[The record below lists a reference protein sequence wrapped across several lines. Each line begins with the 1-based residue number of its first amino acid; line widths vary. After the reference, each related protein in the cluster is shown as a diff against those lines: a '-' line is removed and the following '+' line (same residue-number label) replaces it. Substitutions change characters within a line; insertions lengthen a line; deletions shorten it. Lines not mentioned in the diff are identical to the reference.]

1 MHIMYVIKISGIVN
15 ENELQTQ
22 SLEEGN
28 YSPHR
33 HDHHTEWK
41 NKDMQTVNICKMKF
55 PNL

>member
-22 SLEEGN
+22 SLEECN
-28 YSPHR
+28 YSPHH
-33 HDHHTEWK
+33 HDRHTEWE
-41 NKDMQTVNICKMKF
+41 NKAMQTVNICKVKF

>member
-22 SLEEGN
+22 SLEERN
-28 YSPHR
+28 YSPYH
-33 HDHHTEWK
+33 HDHHRERK
-41 NKDMQTVNICKMKF
+41 NKAKQTVNICNVKF